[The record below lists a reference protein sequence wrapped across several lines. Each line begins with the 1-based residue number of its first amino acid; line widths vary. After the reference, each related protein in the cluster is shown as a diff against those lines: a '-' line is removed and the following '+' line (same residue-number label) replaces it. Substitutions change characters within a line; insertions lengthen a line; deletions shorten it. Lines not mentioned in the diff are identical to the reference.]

1 MRQSAQSEDKFN
13 AFLEYLNT
21 TSSTELEHQSLPS
34 EMTKREHGSLA
45 RNPPPFAHDPLNEQS
60 DDAEESA
67 HDSLKPSNYLMVSI
81 LSRHDYNLIVT
92 TARTKGY
99 DEAIETAFDKLKRGR
114 AGHLSQCDIVA
125 FFQTAAA
132 STKLAAQE
140 GGNSIIEAA
149 VAALLHD
156 VAGESDRQDITL
168 TQFRDIFER
177 NPTLLS
183 VFEDDVALAK
193 RIDLVSSQIT
203 LDHEAFKEDEEESI
217 LKKCTMEARYQRNKW
232 RNRWIALFWTIS
244 YIALIL
250 YAFMSKAKVYIDDE
264 KARAVFGMCIV
275 VARGSANALNY
286 NAFLVLLF
294 TCKHFMTI
302 LRSTPVRH
310 CFPFNEVQQ
319 GHILIGIVFG
329 ILALSHTLAHICDI
343 HRLAKAD
350 VNIINDLFSGII
362 NSHENIRKFLP
373 ESYAG
378 RWAYMLSSRSGITGI
393 IMIFCLT
400 IAYFFA
406 FNRAN
411 YGFNKFWYSHH
422 LLLIMLLLLCVHG
435 TGHLFK
441 LSKSLYWVIGPLF
454 LYVVPRFLRETPMSR
469 VDIVR
474 AEVKKGDVVQL
485 QLRKPKYYDWYISS
499 GMYGLLN
506 LPEVSLTEWHPFTL
520 TSAPSDEYI
529 EMHFRNAGDWTKKVK
544 DLIKSKTDMR
554 EPTGLKNPPIVKLE
568 GPIGASSQGFSDHS
582 IIVLVGAGIG
592 ITPMISVLRQ
602 LLVSPGKVRRCFF
615 YWTTRDRA
623 SFLWFADLINDI
635 YKSDEKHII
644 QTRYFL
650 TSMKHDDRDLAAVL
664 LHYATRAHH
673 KRTNIDLLLGHQTH
687 HQVEVGRP
695 DWLEEMEGVREEVE
709 ALGETKCGIF
719 FCGPTAMAEAVYDA
733 SVTVSNKNCHM
744 YFSKETF

>member
-1 MRQSAQSEDKFN
+1 
-13 AFLEYLNT
+13 
-21 TSSTELEHQSLPS
+21 
-34 EMTKREHGSLA
+34 MTKREHDSLA
-45 RNPPPFAHDPLNEQS
+45 RNPPPPFAQNEQS

-99 DEAIETAFDKLKRGR
+99 DEAIETAFNKLKRGR
-114 AGHLSQCDIVA
+114 AGHLSRFDIVA

-203 LDHEAFKEDEEESI
+203 LDYEAFKEDEEESI

-264 KARAVFGMCIV
+264 KARAVFGVCIV

-302 LRSTPVRH
+302 LRSTPIRH

-343 HRLAKAD
+343 HRLA
-350 VNIINDLFSGII
+350 
-362 NSHENIRKFLP
+362 
-373 ESYAG
+373 
-378 RWAYMLSSRSGITGI
+378 
-393 IMIFCLT
+393 
-400 IAYFFA
+400 
-406 FNRAN
+406 
-411 YGFNKFWYSHH
+411 
-422 LLLIMLLLLCVHG
+422 
-435 TGHLFK
+435 
-441 LSKSLYWVIGPLF
+441 
-454 LYVVPRFLRETPMSR
+454 
-469 VDIVR
+469 
-474 AEVKKGDVVQL
+474 
-485 QLRKPKYYDWYISS
+485 
-499 GMYGLLN
+499 
-506 LPEVSLTEWHPFTL
+506 
-520 TSAPSDEYI
+520 
-529 EMHFRNAGDWTKKVK
+529 
-544 DLIKSKTDMR
+544 
-554 EPTGLKNPPIVKLE
+554 
-568 GPIGASSQGFSDHS
+568 
-582 IIVLVGAGIG
+582 
-592 ITPMISVLRQ
+592 
-602 LLVSPGKVRRCFF
+602 
-615 YWTTRDRA
+615 
-623 SFLWFADLINDI
+623 
-635 YKSDEKHII
+635 
-644 QTRYFL
+644 
-650 TSMKHDDRDLAAVL
+650 
-664 LHYATRAHH
+664 
-673 KRTNIDLLLGHQTH
+673 
-687 HQVEVGRP
+687 
-695 DWLEEMEGVREEVE
+695 
-709 ALGETKCGIF
+709 
-719 FCGPTAMAEAVYDA
+719 
-733 SVTVSNKNCHM
+733 
-744 YFSKETF
+744 